1 MTQEHKDLE
10 PFFITE
16 EIEKQM
22 IAAGY
27 LFEPPPRVCLPRTE
41 TAKPVRP
48 RYTLDELLAQEDYSQ
63 PLSAEER
70 EWIDAPPVGRELI

>member
-41 TAKPVRP
+41 QCVRAI
-48 RYTLDELLAQEDYSQ
+48 R
-63 PLSAEER
+63 
-70 EWIDAPPVGRELI
+70 